1 MRKYLNSVVNK
12 FDTTQSGNAATGT
25 TITVRG
31 LPSNAKSTIYSDEGV
46 TIKSNPFTV
55 DSNANYEFYVDDGRY
70 NIIQDEGL
78 PTEIQLTDVSIY
90 DIESYLAPTGRAVL
104 VATTETLI
112 TSNFNYPENSVIS
125 TLGYSD
131 ANDGGNGQWFRTS
144 FTGVPSQTPAQR
156 GNATLTDSRGVVWEY
171 VNSLGR
177 LIAEAL
183 GSKGDGVTDNTPA
196 WSAIQ
201 NSGFKYI
208 KIASGVHLYSGLS
221 VSSDFCIEG
230 NAGDRPTLKVKD
242 GANQTALYGP
252 DVSNVTIRDVIIDGN
267 KANQAIGTGNN
278 WRGIYF
284 LGDCANLD
292 IENVTVK
299 NTVDHGIFFSNG
311 GDVNNRCG
319 RDSTIRNVI
328 VTGCGSQAHTDAG
341 GAGGTGLVGGQR
353 STHFVSC
360 VAYGNYLNGFK
371 SNGTHTGCESY
382 DNIGGG
388 YETGFGSPSTTQ
400 AKWVQCSAE
409 NNGGT
414 GWRNQGEGDELT
426 WIGCVA
432 RGNGRAGILLLN
444 AVNRATIDSCWFA
457 ENGQLSGTE
466 SRSDTE
472 GFDGITITGTSA
484 NPNDIIISGCQFYDD
499 QVTKTQE
506 YHIYMRKEAPNVTIG
521 DNNIFG
527 DSKIQSFYAEL
538 DAQTSNLKI
547 GKCFGL
553 STYVN
558 ETTPVSTT
566 ASTGAQTLT
575 DHLINERSL
584 LSSTR
589 LRLTI
594 AGDAAGTAGT
604 KAIRLQVAGAVQELA
619 SFGAGDTGAYYVE
632 AEIVRH
638 NSTAYVQYKCYIEGV
653 TVGEGLFTTAASFSS
668 DMIIRS
674 IVQLGNASDSVT
686 QQRFTLEQV

>member
-1 MRKYLNSVVNK
+1 MKKYLNSVVAQ
-12 FDTTQSGNAATGT
+12 FDTTQGGNAALGT
-25 TITVRG
+25 TVTVRLVETG
-31 LPSNAKSTIYSDEGV
+31 AKATIYSDNGV
-46 TIKSNPFTV
+46 TVIDNPLAV
-55 DSNANYEFYVDDGRY
+55 DSKGNYEFYAADGRY

-78 PTEIQLTDVSIY
+78 PTELALNDVSIF
-90 DIESYLAPTGRAVL
+90 DVETYLAPTGRAVL

-112 TSNFNYPENSVIS
+112 ESNFNYPENSVIY
-125 TLGYSD
+125 TLGYAL
-131 ANDGGNGQWFRTS
+131 ANDDGGGQWYRTE
-144 FTGVPSQTPAQR
+144 FTDTPSRSPAQR
-156 GNATLTDSRGVVWEY
+156 GNATLTDARGVVWQY
-171 VNSLGR
+171 VNALGR
-177 LIAEAL
+177 IVAEAL
-183 GSKGDGVTDNTPA
+183 GSKGDNLTDNTA
-196 WSAIQ
+196 VWSAIQ
-201 NSGFKYI
+201 NSGFKYV
-208 KIASGVHLYSGLS
+208 KVVSGVHICSGIT
-221 VSSDFCIEG
+221 VDSDFCIEG
-230 NAGDRPTLKVKD
+230 SAGSRPTLKMINA
-242 GANQTALYGP
+242 GNQTCIYGP
-252 DVSNVTIRDVIIDGN
+252 SVSNVTIRDVIIDGN
-267 KANQAIGTGNN
+267 KTNQSIGTGNN

-284 LGDCANLD
+284 LGDCANID

-299 NTVDHGIFFSNG
+299 STVDHGIFFSNG

-328 VTGCGSQAHTDAG
+328 VTDCGSQAHIDAG
-341 GAGGTGLVGGQR
+341 GAGGTGFVGGQR
-353 STHFVSC
+353 STHFISC
-360 VAYGNYLNGFK
+360 VAYGNHLNGFK

-388 YETGFGSPSTTQ
+388 YETGFDSPSTTQ
-400 AKWVQCSAE
+400 SKWVQCSAE

-426 WIGCVA
+426 WVGCLA

-466 SRSDTE
+466 TRTDTE

-484 NPNDIIISGCQFYDD
+484 NPDDIIISGCQFYDD
-499 QVTKTQE
+499 QATKTQE
-506 YHIYMRKEAPNVTIG
+506 YHIYMRKMANNVTIG

-527 DSKIQSFYAEL
+527 DAKLQAFYAEL

-558 ETTPVSTT
+558 ETTAVTVTGTT
-566 ASTGAQTLT
+566 AGTTIT
-575 DHLINERSL
+575 DHIVNERSL

-594 AGDAAGTAGT
+594 AGDAAGVGGT
-604 KAIRLQVAGAVQELA
+604 KAIRLQVAGAVQTLA
-619 SFGAGDTGAYYVE
+619 TFGAGDTGAYYVE

-668 DMIIRS
+668 DMIVRS
-674 IVQLGNASDSVT
+674 IVQLGNAGDSVT

>member
-1 MRKYLNSVVNK
+1 MKKYLDSVVAK
-12 FDTTQSGNAATGT
+12 FDTTQGGNAAIGT
-25 TITVRG
+25 TVTVRNVTTG
-31 LPSNAKSTIYSDEGV
+31 AKATIYSDNGLTE
-46 TIKSNPFTV
+46 KSNPFTV
-55 DSNANYEFYVDDGRY
+55 DDNGNYEFYVADGRY

-78 PTEIQLTDVSIY
+78 PTVLTLSDVSIF
-90 DIESYLAPTGRAVL
+90 DVETFLAPTGRAVL
-104 VATTETLI
+104 VATTEILI
-112 TSNFNYPENSVIS
+112 NSTFTYVLDS
-125 TLGYSD
+125 VANTLGYSES
-131 ANDGGNGQWFRTS
+131 NDGGNGQWRKTS
-144 FTGVPSQTPAQR
+144 FVGVASQTPAQR
-156 GNATLTDSRGVVWEY
+156 GNATLTDGLGFVWEY
-171 VNSLGR
+171 VDDLGR
-177 LIAEAL
+177 LSVAAL
-183 GSKGDGVTDNTPA
+183 GAKGDGVTDNTDVFTA
-196 WSAIQ
+196 AQ
-201 NSGFKYI
+201 NSGFKYLKLI
-208 KIASGVHLYSGLS
+208 KGVYLYSGLTLG
-221 VSSDFCIEG
+221 SDFCIEG
-230 NAGDRPTLKVKD
+230 VAGDRPTLKMKD
-242 GANQTALYGP
+242 AGNQTVLYGP

-267 KANQAIGTGNN
+267 KSNQLIGTGNN

-284 LGDCANLD
+284 LGDCANID

-299 NTVDHGIFFSNG
+299 STVDHGVFFSNG

-328 VTGCGSQAHTDAG
+328 VTDCGSEAHISAG

-382 DNIGGG
+382 SNAGGG
-388 YETGFGSPSTTQ
+388 YETGFGSPATTQ

-444 AVNRATIDSCWFA
+444 AVTRATIDSCWFA

-466 SRSDTE
+466 PRTDTE
-472 GFDGITITGTSA
+472 GYDGITITGTSA
-484 NPNDIIISGCQFYDD
+484 NPSDIIISGCQFHDD
-499 QVTKTQE
+499 QATKTQE
-506 YHIYMRKEAPNVTIG
+506 HHIYMRKQANNVTIG

-527 DSKIQSFYAEL
+527 DSKLQPFYAEL

-558 ETTPVSTT
+558 ETLPVEITGTT
-566 ASTGAQTLT
+566 ASTVIT
-575 DHLINERSL
+575 DHTIDERSL

-589 LRLTI
+589 LRLTL
-594 AGDAAGTAGT
+594 AGDVSGTGGT
-604 KAIRLQVAGAVQELA
+604 KAVRIQVAGAVQTLA
-619 SFGAGDTGAYYVE
+619 TFGAGDAGAYYVE

-638 NSTAYVQYKCYIEGV
+638 NSTAYVQYKCYIEGI
-653 TVGEGLFTTAASFSS
+653 TVDEGLFTTAASFSS
-668 DMIIRS
+668 DMIVRS
-674 IVQLGNASDSVT
+674 IVQLGNAGDSLT

>member
-1 MRKYLNSVVNK
+1 MKKYLNSVVAQ
-12 FDTTQSGNAATGT
+12 FDTTQGGNAALGT
-25 TITVRG
+25 SVTVRLVSTG
-31 LPSNAKSTIYSDEGV
+31 AKATIFSDNGV
-46 TIKSNPFTV
+46 TTKENPFKV
-55 DSNANYEFYVDDGRY
+55 DNKGNYEFYAPDGRY

-78 PTEIQLTDVSIY
+78 PTELALNDVSIF
-90 DIESYLAPTGRAVL
+90 DVETYLAPTGRAAL
-104 VATTETLI
+104 VATTEILI
-112 TSNFNYPENSVIS
+112 NSIFSYVPDS
-125 TLGYSD
+125 VVNTLGYEES
-131 ANDGGNGQWFRTS
+131 NDGGNGQWRKTS
-144 FTGVPSQTPAQR
+144 FVGTPSQSPAQR
-156 GNATLTDSRGVVWEY
+156 GNATLTDGLGFVWEY
-171 VNSLGR
+171 VSNTGL
-177 LIAEAL
+177 LVAEAL
-183 GSKGDGVTDNTPA
+183 GSKGDGATDNTA
-196 WSAIQ
+196 VWAAIQ

-208 KIASGVHLYSGLS
+208 KVVSGVHLYSGIT

-230 NAGDRPTLKVKD
+230 NAGDRPTLKMKD
-242 GANQTALYGP
+242 GANQTCVFGN
-252 DVSNVTIRDVIIDGN
+252 DVSNITIRDVIIDGN

-284 LGDCANLD
+284 LGDCANID
-292 IENVTVK
+292 IENTTVTS
-299 NTVDHGIFFSNG
+299 TVDHGIFFSNG

-319 RDSTIRNVI
+319 RDSTIRNTI
-328 VTGCGSQAHTDAG
+328 VNNCGSEAHISGG

-353 STHFVSC
+353 STHFISC

-382 DNIGGG
+382 DNVGGG

-426 WIGCVA
+426 WVGCVA

-444 AVNRATIDSCWFA
+444 SVNRATIDSCWFA

-466 SRSDTE
+466 TRTDTE

-484 NPNDIIISGCQFYDD
+484 NPDDIIISGCQFYDD
-499 QVTKTQE
+499 QATKTQE
-506 YHIYMRKEAPNVTIG
+506 YHIYMRKMANNVTIG

-527 DSKIQSFYAEL
+527 DAKLQAFYAEL

-558 ETTPVSTT
+558 ETTAVTVIGTT
-566 ASTGAQTLT
+566 TGTTIT
-575 DHLINERSL
+575 DHIINERSL

-594 AGDAAGTAGT
+594 AGDAAGTGGT
-604 KAIRLQVAGAVQELA
+604 KAIRLQVAGAVQTLA
-619 SFGAGDTGAYYVE
+619 TFGAGDTGAYYVE

-638 NSTAYVQYKCYIEGV
+638 NSTAYVQYKCYIEGL

-668 DMIIRS
+668 DMIVRS
-674 IVQLGNASDSVT
+674 IIQLGNAGDSVT